1 MMAAFDLFLEWGQDL
16 VLNASG
22 TLATVSGWP
31 QVRERIIRRILTN
44 PAQTLPDG
52 STTPPDYVFDPSY
65 GIGGGALV
73 SQNPTPQWLDRL
85 RQRVR
90 QGVLSDAAVNPG
102 YDPQIVISQPTPN
115 TFVIAVGC
123 QLQSGQAGAFSI
135 SVGG

>member
-1 MMAAFDLFLEWGQDL
+1 MATFDLALEWGQDL
-16 VLNASG
+16 TLNASG
-22 TLATVSGWP
+22 SLATVTGWD

-52 STTPPDYVFDPSY
+52 STTPPDYVFDPGY

-73 SQNPTPQWLDRL
+73 SQNPTQRWLDAL

-102 YDPQIVISQPTPN
+102 YDPQIVISQPTPE
-115 TFVIAVGC
+115 TFVIAVGV
-123 QLQSGQAGAFSI
+123 QLQNGQAGAFSI
-135 SVGG
+135 AVGG